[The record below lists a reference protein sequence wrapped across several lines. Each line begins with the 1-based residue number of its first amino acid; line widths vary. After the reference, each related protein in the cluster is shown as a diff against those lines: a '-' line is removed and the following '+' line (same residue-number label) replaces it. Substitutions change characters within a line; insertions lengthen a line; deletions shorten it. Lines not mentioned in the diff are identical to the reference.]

1 MPWRRWF
8 RGQGRGEAGEDVGA
22 ERGDDF
28 VGRAVRGEDDVL
40 DAGLDEAH
48 LVELGQV
55 FLDGG
60 AWTGD
65 GDGEGLYTHALQSND
80 GSGRIFDGDTS
91 SGEDVSNGVS
101 DRVVASDDEDSTH
114 GQDSWGLT
122 SMLLVRVEEAL
133 GR

>member
-1 MPWRRWF
+1 MPCGDGF
-8 RGQGRGEAGEDVGA
+8 RVEGRGEAGEDVGA

-28 VGRAVRGEDDVL
+28 VGRAVRGEDDAL

-65 GDGEGLYTHALQSND
+65 GYGECLYPHALQRND

-91 SGEDVSNGVS
+91 KRRGCLQRCE
-101 DRVVASDDEDSTH
+101 
-114 GQDSWGLT
+114 
-122 SMLLVRVEEAL
+122 
-133 GR
+133 